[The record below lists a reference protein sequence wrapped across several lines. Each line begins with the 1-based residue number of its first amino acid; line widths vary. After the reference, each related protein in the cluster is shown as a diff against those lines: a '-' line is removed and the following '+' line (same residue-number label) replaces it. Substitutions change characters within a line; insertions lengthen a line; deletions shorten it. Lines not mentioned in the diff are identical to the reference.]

1 MADLVYQQSV
11 TVLLFTRA
19 FSPLYRRLCLNLARE
34 VASYLYQIYLLPSCH
49 SQSIRVYD
57 LEKSTCK
64 DMSLGFSVQYCDV
77 NCALD
82 WKTILYLSP
91 RSPSCKIDL
100 ISGKKTP
107 IAAMALPR
115 ENPGAICVYKTV
127 YVFGGKASDFLTFS
141 EKYLLDQDL
150 WQPLPPLPTPKY
162 AFNPCHY
169 QRDIYLPEVNNS
181 LHSFH
186 IFHIAKDSYQT
197 IPFKVTNNLNGCV
210 SFIVGE
216 ELIMLTISEKFTIN
230 ENCVR
235 WNLQTM
241 EVVRVSAKDL
251 RKPDNAY
258 SSCSPLVYRGL
269 AYWVNYNNGH
279 RLVFDPQSLSLRDL
293 NLA

>member
-1 MADLVYQQSV
+1 M
-11 TVLLFTRA
+11 
-19 FSPLYRRLCLNLARE
+19 PL
-34 VASYLYQIYLLPSCH
+34 
-49 SQSIRVYD
+49 D
-57 LEKSTCK
+57 
-64 DMSLGFSVQYCDV
+64 FSVQYCDV

-100 ISGKKTP
+100 ISGKKTR

-127 YVFGGKASDFLTFS
+127 YVFGGKVSDFLTSS

-197 IPFKVTNNLNGCV
+197 IPFKITNNLNGCV
-210 SFIVGE
+210 SFIVGV
-216 ELIMLTISEKFTIN
+216 ELIMLTLS

-241 EVVRVSAKDL
+241 EEARVSPFPLKT
-251 RKPDNAY
+251 RDNAY
-258 SSCSPLVYRGL
+258 SSCSPLVYQGL
-269 AYWVNYNNGH
+269 VYWVNYINGH
-279 RLVFDPQSLSLRDL
+279 RIAFDPQSLSLRDL
-293 NLA
+293 DLA